1 MKKRRNLSVLL
12 VAAALIGLV
21 FVWQGRT
28 EGNAADMAGHGTVS
42 PAKAAELMKKNG
54 ANPEFV
60 VLDVR
65 TPEEYRD
72 GHLEGAVMIDFKSNG
87 FKEELQSLDRG
98 KTYLVYCRTERRSG
112 SAIAMMEEMGFRN
125 IYHLTGGIK
134 AWEKEGFPTT
144 TQPGGGR

>member
-1 MKKRRNLSVLL
+1 MVKRSNLSVLL
-12 VAAALIGLV
+12 VAAALAGVV
-21 FVWQGRT
+21 FVRQGKT
-28 EGNAADMAGHGTVS
+28 EGKTADMAGHGTVS
-42 PAKAAELMKKNG
+42 PAKAAELMKENG

-72 GHLEGAVMIDFKSNG
+72 GHLEGAVMIDFRSKG
-87 FKEELQSLDRG
+87 FKEELQRLDRG

-144 TQPGGGR
+144 VQPGGGR